1 MLVWW
6 QAANS
11 HYNSKVA
18 VLIAACKRENELTV
32 AHLTYDSI
40 KELVAK
46 AKGRIIPS
54 DSAEFSISKLSYDS
68 RHVEQGAAFF
78 CMPGEKTDGNR
89 FAADAI
95 KSGASCIVTETAHE
109 SIAHPQIIVPDVR
122 QTLADFADHLYG
134 QPSRK
139 LRLIGVTGTNG
150 KTTTTHLVENI
161 LNRSGKKV
169 GLIGTLGSRI
179 AGNADYHDAKHTTPQ
194 APELQQMLNTM
205 LEHGC
210 THVSLEVSS
219 HSLAL
224 KRVAGCHF
232 ALAAY
237 TNLTQD
243 HLDFH
248 KTMENYWK
256 AKRLLFETLNESYQN
271 SKCAVI
277 NIDDPYSTHFL
288 DACGSSVKTITYGFS
303 EKADV
308 HPRELTY
315 TQGRSLLKLAT
326 PCGDIYISTRLM
338 GQFNAYNVMAA
349 TAICL
354 EEGASAENI
363 IEALKD
369 FEGVP
374 GRFETVS
381 IGHEREPL
389 CIVDYAHSPD
399 GLENVLKTAA
409 AMKRPAGKLICVFGC
424 GGDRDPSK
432 RPRMGEIAEARADHV
447 IVTSDNPRTEDPQE
461 IIAQILSGIRRM
473 KTIEVEPDRAAAI
486 KLAVQEAGPDD
497 IVLVAG
503 KGHENYQL
511 VMNQSYSFDD
521 KIEVKKALEASLRT
535 GAASS

>member
-1 MLVWW
+1 M
-6 QAANS
+6 
-11 HYNSKVA
+11 
-18 VLIAACKRENELTV
+18 T
-32 AHLTYDSI
+32 HLNFDSI
-40 KELVAK
+40 KQLVSK
-46 AKGRIIPS
+46 AKGRIVPA
-54 DSAEFSISKLSYDS
+54 DTGELSISKLSYDS
-68 RHVEQGAAFF
+68 RHVEHGAAFF
-78 CMPGEKTDGNR
+78 CVPGEKTDGNK
-89 FAADAI
+89 FAVDAI
-95 KSGASCIVTETAHE
+95 KSGAACIVSEVLHE
-109 SIAHPQIIVPDVR
+109 SIKEPQIIVPDVR
-122 QTLADFADHLYG
+122 QALADFADHLYG

-150 KTTTTHLVENI
+150 KTTTTHLVENV

-179 AGNADYHDAKHTTPQ
+179 PGRSDYHDAKHTTPQ

-210 THVSLEVSS
+210 THVAMEVSS

-232 ALAAY
+232 AIAAH
-237 TNLTQD
+237 TNITQD

-248 KTMENYWK
+248 KTMDNYWK
-256 AKRLLFETLNESYQN
+256 AKRMLFEALNESYQN
-271 SKCAVI
+271 SKCAII
-277 NIDDPYSTHFL
+277 NIDDSYASHFL
-288 DACGSSVKTITYGFS
+288 DACNSSVKKITYGFS
-303 EKADV
+303 DKADV
-308 HPRELTY
+308 RVLDLTY
-315 TQGRSLLKLAT
+315 AQGKSLLQLAT
-326 PCGDIYISTRLM
+326 PAGTIPLSMRLM
-338 GQFNAYNVMAA
+338 GQFNAYNAMAA

-354 EEGASAENI
+354 EEGADPESI

-381 IGHEREPL
+381 IGHTNEPL
-389 CIVDYAHSPD
+389 CIVDYAHTPD
-399 GLENVLKTAA
+399 GLDNVLKTAA
-409 AMKRPAGKLICVFGC
+409 AMKRATGKLICVFGC

-486 KLAVQEAGPDD
+486 RLAVQESGPDD
-497 IVLVAG
+497 IILVAG

-511 VMNQSYSFDD
+511 IMGETFAFDD
-521 KIEVKKALEASLRT
+521 KVEVKKALESTLRSK
-535 GAASS
+535 AASP